1 MYKTT
6 VTVFL
11 TKKDILKMSRK
22 PAPPKP
28 EELIAKLDEKFEA
41 FKEEIAKSLDEK
53 GERIEDL
60 KIKETELNEVIEKNK
75 EESASGLEN
84 MKISIED
91 SVERKVEDIR
101 RELLRSVDDLTVKIS
116 AASSGSSGTEA
127 RIQDLVD
134 RVESI
139 QERMYDF
146 EVNKRNN
153 LLFYNIRE
161 EKRETP
167 SDLYN
172 KASEMK

>member
-1 MYKTT
+1 
-6 VTVFL
+6 
-11 TKKDILKMSRK
+11 MSRK

-53 GERIEDL
+53 GERVEEL
-60 KIKETELNEVIEKNK
+60 KIKETELNTVIEKNK

-161 EKRETP
+161 DKRETP

-172 KASEMK
+172 KVSEMKLGHF

>member
-1 MYKTT
+1 
-6 VTVFL
+6 
-11 TKKDILKMSRK
+11 MSRK

-41 FKEEIAKSLDEK
+41 FKEDIAKSLDEK
-53 GERIEDL
+53 GERIEEL
-60 KIKETELNEVIEKNK
+60 KLKETELNAVIEKNK
-75 EESASGLEN
+75 EESYSGLEN

-161 EKRETP
+161 DKRETP

-172 KASEMK
+172 KASEMDNEY

>member
-1 MYKTT
+1 M
-6 VTVFL
+6 TVFS
-11 TKKDILKMSRK
+11 TRKDALKMSRK

-41 FKEEIAKSLDEK
+41 FKEDIAKSLDEK
-53 GERIEDL
+53 GERIEEL
-60 KIKETELNEVIEKNK
+60 KLKETELNAMIEKNK

-84 MKISIED
+84 MKVSIED

-161 EKRETP
+161 DKRETP

-172 KASEMK
+172 KASEMNNK

>member
-1 MYKTT
+1 
-6 VTVFL
+6 
-11 TKKDILKMSRK
+11 MSRK

-41 FKEEIAKSLDEK
+41 FKEDIAKSLDEK
-53 GERIEDL
+53 GERIEEL
-60 KIKETELNEVIEKNK
+60 KIKETELNAVIEKNK
-75 EESASGLEN
+75 EESSSGLEN

-161 EKRETP
+161 DKRETP

-172 KASEMK
+172 KASEMDNEY

>member
-1 MYKTT
+1 
-6 VTVFL
+6 
-11 TKKDILKMSRK
+11 MSRK

-41 FKEEIAKSLDEK
+41 FKEDIVKSLNEK
-53 GERIEDL
+53 GEGIEVSKL
-60 KIKETELNEVIEKNK
+60 KETQLNDSIERNK
-75 EESASGLEN
+75 EESSKELDN
-84 MKISIED
+84 IKVSIEE

-101 RELLRSVDDLTVKIS
+101 RELLKCVDDLTVKIS

-161 EKRETP
+161 DKRETP
-167 SDLYN
+167 SDLYT
-172 KASEMK
+172 KAIELNIVQLSNLNFKDQKCLER

>member
-1 MYKTT
+1 M
-6 VTVFL
+6 TVFS
-11 TKKDILKMSRK
+11 TRKDALKMSRK

-41 FKEEIAKSLDEK
+41 FKEDIAKSLDEK
-53 GERIEDL
+53 GERIEEL
-60 KIKETELNEVIEKNK
+60 KLKETELNAVIEKNK
-75 EESASGLEN
+75 EESYSGLEN

-161 EKRETP
+161 DKRETP

-172 KASEMK
+172 KASEMDNEY

>member
-1 MYKTT
+1 
-6 VTVFL
+6 
-11 TKKDILKMSRK
+11 MSRK

-41 FKEEIAKSLDEK
+41 FKEDNDNILAEK
-53 GERIEDL
+53 DARIEEL
-60 KIKETELNEVIEKNK
+60 KLKETELNEVIERNK
-75 EESASGLEN
+75 EESSKELDN
-84 MKISIED
+84 IRIKIEET
-91 SVERKVEDIR
+91 VERKVEDIR
-101 RELLRSVDDLTVKIS
+101 RDLLKSVEELSVKIS

-139 QERMYDF
+139 QEKMYDF

-153 LLFYNIRE
+153 LLFYNIKE

-172 KASEMK
+172 KASDM

>member
-1 MYKTT
+1 
-6 VTVFL
+6 
-11 TKKDILKMSRK
+11 MSRK

-41 FKEEIAKSLDEK
+41 FKEDNVNSLAEK
-53 GERIEDL
+53 DARIEEL
-60 KIKETELNEVIEKNK
+60 KLKETELNEVIERNK
-75 EESASGLEN
+75 EESSKELN
-84 MKISIED
+84 NIRIKIEET
-91 SVERKVEDIR
+91 VERKVEDIR
-101 RELLRSVDDLTVKIS
+101 RELLKSVDELSVKIS

-139 QERMYDF
+139 QEKMYDF

-172 KASEMK
+172 KASDM

>member
-1 MYKTT
+1 
-6 VTVFL
+6 
-11 TKKDILKMSRK
+11 MSRK

-41 FKEEIAKSLDEK
+41 FKEEIAQSLDEK
-53 GERIEDL
+53 GVRVEEL
-60 KIKETELNEVIEKNK
+60 KMKETELNAVIEKNK
-75 EESASGLEN
+75 EESSSGLEN
-84 MKISIED
+84 MKISIEN

-101 RELLRSVDDLTVKIS
+101 GELLRSVDDLTVKIS

-139 QERMYDF
+139 QEKMYDF

-153 LLFYNIRE
+153 LLFYGVRE
-161 EKRETP
+161 DRRETP
-167 SDLYN
+167 SDLFN
-172 KASEMK
+172 KAS

>member
-1 MYKTT
+1 
-6 VTVFL
+6 
-11 TKKDILKMSRK
+11 MSRK

-41 FKEEIAKSLDEK
+41 FKEDNVNSLAEK
-53 GERIEDL
+53 DTRIEEL
-60 KIKETELNEVIEKNK
+60 KLKETELNEVIERNK
-75 EESASGLEN
+75 EESSKELDN
-84 MKISIED
+84 IRISIEET
-91 SVERKVEDIR
+91 VERKVEDIR
-101 RELLRSVDDLTVKIS
+101 RELLKSVDELSVKIS

-139 QERMYDF
+139 QEKMYDF

-167 SDLYN
+167 SDLYT
-172 KASEMK
+172 KASDM

>member
-1 MYKTT
+1 
-6 VTVFL
+6 
-11 TKKDILKMSRK
+11 MSRK

-41 FKEEIAKSLDEK
+41 FKEDNDNSLAEK
-53 GERIEDL
+53 DARIKEL
-60 KIKETELNEVIEKNK
+60 KLKETELNEVIERNK
-75 EESASGLEN
+75 EESSKELN
-84 MKISIED
+84 NITIKIEEA
-91 SVERKVEDIR
+91 VERKVEDIR
-101 RELLRSVDDLTVKIS
+101 RELLKSVEELSVKIS

-139 QERMYDF
+139 QEKMYDF

-167 SDLYN
+167 SDLYT
-172 KASEMK
+172 KASDM

>member
-1 MYKTT
+1 
-6 VTVFL
+6 
-11 TKKDILKMSRK
+11 MSRK

-53 GERIEDL
+53 GERVEEL
-60 KIKETELNEVIEKNK
+60 KIKETELNAVIEKNK

-84 MKISIED
+84 IKISIED

-161 EKRETP
+161 DKRETP

-172 KASEMK
+172 KASEMKLRHF

>member
-1 MYKTT
+1 M
-6 VTVFL
+6 TVFS
-11 TKKDILKMSRK
+11 TRKDALKMSRK

-41 FKEEIAKSLDEK
+41 FKEDIAKSLDEK
-53 GERIEDL
+53 GERIEEL
-60 KIKETELNEVIEKNK
+60 KIKETELNAVIEKNK
-75 EESASGLEN
+75 EESSSGLEN

-161 EKRETP
+161 DKRETP

-172 KASEMK
+172 KASEMDNEY

>member
-1 MYKTT
+1 
-6 VTVFL
+6 
-11 TKKDILKMSRK
+11 MSRK

-41 FKEEIAKSLDEK
+41 FKEDNVNSLAEK
-53 GERIEDL
+53 DARIEEL
-60 KIKETELNEVIEKNK
+60 KLKETELNEVIERNK
-75 EESASGLEN
+75 EESSKELDN
-84 MKISIED
+84 IRINIEET
-91 SVERKVEDIR
+91 VERKVEDIR
-101 RELLRSVDDLTVKIS
+101 RDLLKSVEELSVKIS

-139 QERMYDF
+139 QEKMYDF

-167 SDLYN
+167 SDLYT
-172 KASEMK
+172 KASDM

>member
-1 MYKTT
+1 
-6 VTVFL
+6 
-11 TKKDILKMSRK
+11 MSRK

-41 FKEEIAKSLDEK
+41 FKEDNVNSLAEK
-53 GERIEDL
+53 DARIEEL
-60 KIKETELNEVIEKNK
+60 KLKETELNEVIERNK
-75 EESASGLEN
+75 EESSKELDN
-84 MKISIED
+84 IRINIEET
-91 SVERKVEDIR
+91 VERKVEDIR
-101 RELLRSVDDLTVKIS
+101 RDLLKSVEELSVKIS

-139 QERMYDF
+139 QEKMYDF

-172 KASEMK
+172 KASDM

>member
-1 MYKTT
+1 
-6 VTVFL
+6 
-11 TKKDILKMSRK
+11 MSRK

-41 FKEEIAKSLDEK
+41 FKEDIVKSLNDK
-53 GERIEDL
+53 GEGIEDL
-60 KIKETELNEVIEKNK
+60 KLKETELNVLIERNK
-75 EESASGLEN
+75 EESSKELDN
-84 MKISIED
+84 IKVSIEE

-101 RELLRSVDDLTVKIS
+101 RELLKCVEDLTAKIS

-161 EKRETP
+161 DKRETP
-167 SDLYN
+167 SDLYTKAIKRN
-172 KASEMK
+172 KVQFLNLNLKDQKCIER

>member
-1 MYKTT
+1 MEATRE
-6 VTVFL
+6 
-11 TKKDILKMSRK
+11 DIK
-22 PAPPKP
+22 
-28 EELIAKLDEKFEA
+28 
-41 FKEEIAKSLDEK
+41 
-53 GERIEDL
+53 
-60 KIKETELNEVIEKNK
+60 V
-75 EESASGLEN
+75 
-84 MKISIED
+84 SIEE

-101 RELLRSVDDLTVKIS
+101 RELLKCVDDLTAKIS

-161 EKRETP
+161 DKRETP
-167 SDLYN
+167 SDLYTKAIERN
-172 KASEMK
+172 KVQFFI